1 MIMRTVKELPHGYVQ
16 KDYVNL
22 NARTANLVSFL
33 LCAALLALGWC
44 WRGFGALSALQRD
57 GMTYYALFALALVAA
72 LLAFSWLHQLTH
84 ALALRL
90 LTGAA
95 PLFARR
101 GLRLFVGSG
110 AYLCRRDAV
119 LALLLPPLFWLAA
132 GVTACALTDGVWFWL
147 AMTALLANSGGAA
160 DDFYYA
166 FRVLRAPK
174 TALVQYRGY
183 AAGIFTEE

>member
-1 MIMRTVKELPHGYVQ
+1 MRIVKDLPQGYAQ

-22 NARTANLVSFL
+22 NARAANIAAFL
-33 LCAALLALGWC
+33 LCAALLALGWF
-44 WRGFGALSALQRD
+44 WRGFGALSALQRA
-57 GMTYYALFALALVAA
+57 GMTYYVLFALALVAA

-84 ALALRL
+84 ALVLRL

-95 PLFARR
+95 PLTARK

-110 AYLCRRDAV
+110 AYLCRRDAA
-119 LALLLPPLFWLAA
+119 LALLLPPLFWLAVGA
-132 GVTACALTDGVWFWL
+132 AACALTDGVWFWL
-147 AMTALLANSGGAA
+147 AMSALLANSGGAA

-166 FRVLRAPK
+166 LCVLRAPK

>member
-1 MIMRTVKELPHGYVQ
+1 MHTVKSLPQGYVQ

-22 NARTANLVSFL
+22 NARAANIAAFL
-33 LCAALLALGWC
+33 LCAALLALGWF
-44 WRGFGALSALQRD
+44 WRGFGALSALQRA
-57 GMTYYALFALALVAA
+57 GMTYYVLFVLALVAA

-84 ALALRL
+84 ALVLRL

-119 LALLLPPLFWLAA
+119 AALLLPPAFWLAI
-132 GVTACALTDGVWFWL
+132 GV
-147 AMTALLANSGGAA
+147 
-160 DDFYYA
+160 
-166 FRVLRAPK
+166 
-174 TALVQYRGY
+174 